1 MRSNRPTKKKTKKT
15 AFVPRNLFLGAL
27 ATASVIPLVACG
39 GSVAGASDAGHAVGV
54 AGGGF
59 GVADGAFVRRPDA
72 PIYTVAQV
80 FADASNPP
88 PFDGGIGPSVAAC
101 CFDASF
107 GVADGAFGVAFD
119 AFAPPPDATFGVAD
133 ASFGV
138 GAPAFDG
145 SVDAHDSGPILG
157 VAACCFDSGK

>member
-39 GSVAGASDAGHAVGV
+39 GSVAGASDAGHGVGV
-54 AGGGF
+54 AR
-59 GVADGAFVRRPDA
+59 DAFVQRGPDA
-72 PIYTVAQV
+72 EMFTVAQV
-80 FADASNPP
+80 FADGSGFP